1 MAGFLLI
8 IDTRIGLVVPH
19 QSNKNSHRTRTEVVR
34 PVYHCMAKHPTTLI
48 KPTLKKTL
56 AYVSVL
62 ERPHTLDLFVFY
74 DL

>member
-34 PVYHCMAKHPTTLI
+34 PVYPTTLI

-62 ERPHTLDLFVFY
+62 ERPHTLDFFVFY